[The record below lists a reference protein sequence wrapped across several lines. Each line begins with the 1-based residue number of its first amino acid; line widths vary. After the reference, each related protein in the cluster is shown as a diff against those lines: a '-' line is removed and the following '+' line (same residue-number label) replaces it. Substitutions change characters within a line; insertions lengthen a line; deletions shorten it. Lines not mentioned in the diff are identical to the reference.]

1 MVKTNCITMNGFDSE
16 SANEIPVHEENRKRQ
31 QQRQH
36 LPEICL
42 SLSMHLKHFTFLC
55 DHSTVHIR

>member
-16 SANEIPVHEENRKRQ
+16 SANEIPVHEEKRNVE
-31 QQRQH
+31 QRQH

-55 DHSTVHIR
+55 GHSAVHIR